1 MQTNP
6 PPIKYLIF
14 FFILYRGG
22 VGNYNGKNNY
32 IYRILLVIL
41 LKTFVFKKVKIKKL
55 KIKFYNFQV

>member
-32 IYRILLVIL
+32 LYRILLVIL
-41 LKTFVFKKVKIKKL
+41 LKTFVFKKVKIKK
-55 KIKFYNFQV
+55 